1 MPMIPHLPVLA
12 LALALIYA
20 IADRMIGKGGDGGRS
35 KGMTIALIGGG
46 IVGYVSGGLAL
57 ALMAL
62 VWCGYRSLPF
72 FNGSAAP
79 LTGKQRTAALIRHLA
94 PIPAAGAIAYW

>member
-62 VWCGYRSLPF
+62 VWFGYRSLPF

-79 LTGKQRTAALIRHLA
+79 PPRNQPPPALTPH
-94 PIPAAGAIAYW
+94 PSPHPSAGAH